1 MTYAIH
7 PGYIARSNPDAW
19 DDTVLPLD
27 ARLAAQRE
35 VYEYARA
42 IASDQGCRRILDVG
56 CGSGAKLIHWFPPS
70 EFEVIG
76 VELAPTLAYLQKTY
90 LERRWI
96 SLDQEAPSV
105 DFVIC
110 ADVIEHLSD
119 PDQLL
124 DYIARTG
131 AKWIVISTPDRD
143 SLDNHFGPPRNPC
156 HVREWSMPEFREY
169 ISIHFEVSL
178 QFTSAQK
185 AIEDGGATQVV
196 LCRMGE
202 IKP

>member
-42 IASDQGCRRILDVG
+42 IASDQGCRRIFDVG
-56 CGSGAKLIHWFPPS
+56 CGSGAKLIHWFPQS

-76 VELAPTLAYLQKTY
+76 VELAPTLAYLRKTY
-90 LERRWI
+90 PECRWI
-96 SLDQEAPSV
+96 SPDQEVPSV

-143 SLDNHFGPPRNPC
+143 SLDNYSGPPRNPC
-156 HVREWSMPEFREY
+156 HAREWSMPEFRAY
-169 ISIHFEVSL
+169 ISTHFEVSL
-178 QFTSAQK
+178 QFTSVQK

>member
-1 MTYAIH
+1 MTYAIY

-42 IASDQGCRRILDVG
+42 IASDQGCRRIFDVG
-56 CGSGAKLIHWFPPS
+56 CGSGAKLIHWFPQS

-76 VELAPTLAYLQKTY
+76 VELAPTLAYLRKTY
-90 LERRWI
+90 PERRWI
-96 SLDQEAPSV
+96 SPDQEAPSV

-110 ADVIEHLSD
+110 ADVIEHFSD

-143 SLDNHFGPPRNPC
+143 SLDNYSGPPRNPC
-156 HVREWSMPEFREY
+156 HAREWSMPEFRAY
-169 ISIHFEVSL
+169 ISTHFEVSL
-178 QFTSAQK
+178 QFTSVQK
-185 AIEDGGATQVV
+185 AIEDGGAPQVV

>member
-56 CGSGAKLIHWFPPS
+56 CGSGAKLVHWFPQS
-70 EFEVIG
+70 EFEAIG
-76 VELAPTLAYLQKTY
+76 VELAPALAYLQKTY
-90 LERRWI
+90 PERRWI
-96 SLDQEAPSV
+96 SPDQEAPLV

-131 AKWIVISTPDRD
+131 AKWIVLSTPDRD

-156 HVREWSMPEFREY
+156 HAREWSMLEFREY
-169 ISIHFEVSL
+169 ISTHFEVSL
-178 QFTSAQK
+178 QFTSVQK

>member
-7 PGYIARSNPDAW
+7 SGYVVRPNPGAW

-27 ARLAAQRE
+27 ARLVAQRE

-56 CGSGAKLIHWFPPS
+56 CGSGAKLVHWFPQS
-70 EFEVIG
+70 EFEAIG
-76 VELAPTLAYLQKTY
+76 VELAPALAYLQKTY
-90 LERRWI
+90 PERRWI
-96 SLDQEAPSV
+96 SPDQEAPLV

-124 DYIARTG
+124 SYIARIG

-143 SLDNHFGPPRNPC
+143 SLDNHSGPPRNLC
-156 HVREWSMPEFREY
+156 HAREWSMPEFREY
-169 ISIHFEVSL
+169 ISTHFEVSL
-178 QFTSAQK
+178 QFTSVQK
-185 AIEDGGATQVV
+185 AIEDGGTTQVV